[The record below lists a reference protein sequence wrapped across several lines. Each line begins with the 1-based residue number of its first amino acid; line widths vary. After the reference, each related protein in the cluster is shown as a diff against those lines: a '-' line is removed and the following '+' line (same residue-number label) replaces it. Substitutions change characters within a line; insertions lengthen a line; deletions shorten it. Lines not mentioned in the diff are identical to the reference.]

1 MIENDAD
8 ESSSKTVQHGINY
21 SLSIKEFITG
31 TKEGFPQSMKELNES
46 DFIANSRQFVRSLIL
61 DKKNWTKCHL
71 VNKNYANTA
80 VMNWFYGNIRKRIQY
95 LIFKF

>member
-61 DKKNWTKCHL
+61 DKKKMDKVSSCQQELCKYCGDEL
-71 VNKNYANTA
+71 VLWKHKETYPISY
-80 VMNWFYGNIRKRIQY
+80 F
-95 LIFKF
+95 